1 MASID
6 EKISLLGK
14 LCPRYTQQ
22 EQFLLMCYY
31 DKCKIY
37 EVLWTKSA
45 KIFDTTYTIYM
56 IIVALINA
64 IMSIITPYYS
74 NNDTVKIANSTVNAL
89 TAMSITLTK
98 TDTFNYLGLVK
109 DCTAVANQYRELA
122 NTINADLIASDS
134 PDSYAELITKYNY
147 MSSEDFKIS
156 WLAKYYCTKLYGAN
170 DQRCLPTILG
180 GVGIVLP
187 SLQSGNT
194 GLIFDRPFVENDAQE
209 DNAQD
214 NVDNVNE

>member
-6 EKISLLGK
+6 EKLKLAGK
-14 LCPRYTQQ
+14 LCQRYTRE

-45 KIFDTTYTIYM
+45 KIFDFTYTVYM
-56 IIVALINA
+56 ILVALLNA

-74 NNDTVKIANSTVNAL
+74 DNDTVKIANSTVNAL
-89 TAMSITLTK
+89 TAMTITLTK

-109 DCTAVANQYRELA
+109 DCTGIADRYKELA
-122 NTINADLIASDS
+122 NTINADLIASES
-134 PDSYAELITKYNY
+134 PDSYAEIITKYNY
-147 MSSEDFKIS
+147 MSVEDFKIS
-156 WLAKYYCTKLYGAN
+156 WLAKRHCMQLYGSN

-187 SLQSGNT
+187 DLPPPPHSSSECGG
-194 GLIFDRPFVENDAQE
+194 GLIYDRPFVEDG
-209 DNAQD
+209 DD
-214 NVDNVNE
+214 K